1 MVPSGDLISVTSH
14 CLADTEEIGSL
25 ISDLVV
31 AGDVIELRGELG
43 VGKTAFARGFARGL
57 GIDVNVASPTFL
69 ISRRYVGRLTLLHC
83 DLYRLSGRFEV
94 EMLGIDEEI
103 EDGAVALLEWG
114 EIAEGSLGSDGLVVR
129 LHRSGISEDEREIS
143 FELGQDWA
151 PRRSELATVAD
162 RWSW

>member
-151 PRRSELATVAD
+151 PRRSELASVAD
-162 RWSW
+162 RRSW

>member
-1 MVPSGDLISVTSH
+1 MVQSGDLISVTSH

-43 VGKTAFARGFARGL
+43 VGKTAFARGLARGL

-69 ISRRYVGRLTLLHC
+69 ISRRYLGRLTLLHC

-129 LHRSGISEDEREIS
+129 LHRSGTSEDEREIS

-151 PRRSELATVAD
+151 PRRSELASVAD
-162 RWSW
+162 RRS